1 MSKKKIVILGSTGS
15 IGKTTYKIITK
26 DKKSFEIKLL
36 TTNTNYKLIIDQ
48 AKRMNVKNIII
59 TDKKNYL
66 IAKKKYKNR
75 KIKIYNSFKEIKK
88 IFKKKIDYTMCA
100 ISGLEGLEP
109 TLDIIKYSKRIAI
122 ANKESIICGWNL
134 IKNQLKKYKTQFIP
148 VDSEHFSIYQL
159 IKNHNNKNIKRI
171 IITASGGPFLNK
183 KINNVSLTDALKHPN
198 WKMGQKISIDS
209 ATLMNKVFEVIEA
222 KKIFNINLK
231 KIKILINPNS
241 YFHSIIIFNNGTI
254 KILAHE
260 NKMEIPIHNSIYV
273 NNTKYYYSTQDLN
286 LTKINNLNLSKP
298 NTKFFTTLK
307 LLKLIPDKDS
317 LFETILVSVNDEL
330 VKLFLNKQIEYKNL
344 LYYLNKIINF
354 KKFKKYCNVRPKS
367 IKDIININYHAKKI
381 VYETIYKKKFL

>member
-1 MSKKKIVILGSTGS
+1 
-15 IGKTTYKIITK
+15 
-26 DKKSFEIKLL
+26 
-36 TTNTNYKLIIDQ
+36 
-48 AKRMNVKNIII
+48 
-59 TDKKNYL
+59 
-66 IAKKKYKNR
+66 
-75 KIKIYNSFKEIKK
+75 
-88 IFKKKIDYTMCA
+88 MCA

-134 IKNQLKKYKTQFIP
+134 IKNQLTKYKTQFIP

-298 NTKFFTTLK
+298 NTKFFTTLN

-381 VYETIYKKKFL
+381 VYETIYKKKFI